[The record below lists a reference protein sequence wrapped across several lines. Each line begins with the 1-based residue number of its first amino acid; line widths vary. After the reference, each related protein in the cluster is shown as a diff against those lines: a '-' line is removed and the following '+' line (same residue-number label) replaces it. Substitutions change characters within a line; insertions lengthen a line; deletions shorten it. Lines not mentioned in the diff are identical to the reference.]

1 MGNNAASE
9 QKHAKIMVGLYSKSL
24 KKKVRK
30 DIPTLTGQNQEFPK
44 IILYTQFK
52 KKKIY
57 IYIYIYIG
65 VRYVQKQVK
74 KATCVSLRERN

>member
-52 KKKIY
+52 KN